1 MVSIPEEALNRM
13 EKDILQE
20 LSMSVN
26 TLRVYDRSYMLIYS
40 SNMDRLKPLL
50 EYINLYS
57 HKYTNIIVADR
68 IMGNAAAL
76 LSIKAGCKEIYSPIG
91 SQIAI
96 DSLKRYGVS
105 YHITSIVPYI
115 SQPCN
120 TAMCPMEKLSIG
132 KSPDEFLELINT
144 TVT

>member
-1 MVSIPEEALNRM
+1 M
-13 EKDILQE
+13 EKDFLQE
-20 LSMSVN
+20 LSISGN
-26 TLRVYDRSYMLIYS
+26 TLRVYDQRCMLIYF
-40 SNMDRLKPLL
+40 SNMDRLKPLI

-57 HKYTNIIVADR
+57 HKYTNIIIADR

-91 SQIAI
+91 SQIAEE
-96 DSLKRYGVS
+96 SLKRYGIS

-115 SQPCN
+115 SQPEK
-120 TAMCPMEKLSIG
+120 TIMCPMEKLSVG
-132 KSPDEFLELINT
+132 RSPNEFFELINT